1 MTFSPTYQCRKQ
13 GVILM
18 KKNEKNKKKL
28 KPCKYCGFAKKPR
41 LMFAELPFDKP
52 LVGIVCPNCRSG
64 TEFLQTKKEAIN
76 SWNKRQ

>member
-1 MTFSPTYQCRKQ
+1 MQK
-13 GVILM
+13 I
-18 KKNEKNKKKL
+18 KKNKKKL

-52 LVGIVCPNCRSG
+52 LVGIICPNCRSG